1 MSSVRRC
8 LVESI
13 TTPRVSI
20 SFPSA
25 IYPPSSQ
32 CVLYKGGRIDSVA
45 FASDSH
51 HAHDYRSLT
60 TRDHRAR
67 PPLARPARC
76 GSSFPDMQELLRPHL
91 SHSGQSHM
99 ARAHSSAA
107 IRRSSPF
114 RYPIPRSSPTGMR
127 QLEGLIAGVH
137 SREDRSDGS
146 VQMPAR

>member
-1 MSSVRRC
+1 MSSVCC

-13 TTPRVSI
+13 MTQPRSR
-20 SFPSA
+20 SAFPLRFTRHRA
-25 IYPPSSQ
+25 N
-32 CVLYKGGRIDSVA
+32 VLYKGGRIDSVA

-76 GSSFPDMQELLRPHL
+76 GSSFPGMQELLQPHL
-91 SHSGQSHM
+91 SHWGQSPM

-114 RYPIPRSSPTGMR
+114 RYPTPRSRLTGFHR
-127 QLEGLIAGVH
+127 LEALIAGVH
-137 SREDRSDGS
+137 PRADRSDGS